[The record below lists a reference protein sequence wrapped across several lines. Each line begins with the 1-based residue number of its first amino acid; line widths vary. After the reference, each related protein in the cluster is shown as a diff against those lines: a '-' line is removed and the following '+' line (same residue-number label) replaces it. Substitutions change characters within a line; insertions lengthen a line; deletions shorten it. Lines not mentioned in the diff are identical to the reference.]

1 MESRF
6 FDFRNFGQTLG
17 TIFRY
22 QPAKLGILEQN
33 FESASVVFAFRF
45 FRNVFAATV
54 FSSSLKLFSN
64 QISLYFLTVWGLKVF
79 LKYYSTL
86 WRQSV
91 ILNFRA
97 LILWLI
103 AVSLDDKAQQVIL
116 DQKLQLIANL
126 RPLQVQLKCKICFFY
141 YKTVKIDKCERY
153 IWRIARK
160 LRLDKAVKK
169 LTN

>member
-1 MESRF
+1 MDLRIFARQTWDSRAKFRVSERRFCISLFSERFRGHSF
-6 FDFRNFGQTLG
+6 FI
-17 TIFRY
+17 IF
-22 QPAKLGILEQN
+22 ET
-33 FESASVVFAFRF
+33 F
-45 FRNVFAATV
+45 FKPDLIV
-54 FSSSLKLFSN
+54 FSKGLKS
-64 QISLYFLTVWGLKVF
+64 KVF

-153 IWRIARK
+153 I
-160 LRLDKAVKK
+160 
-169 LTN
+169 